1 MVFLAVV
8 FAHVSGMLLPCFLL
22 QQATEP
28 IPSLLASLIHC
39 CIAPWP
45 YESWVTADRN
55 MTDPS
60 DSENP
65 KLSKL
70 PYLCLP
76 PKSGSQVS
84 IHLVSQVDLAF
95 VSRSLLYILSLYL
108 SQLLPGLVWW
118 SFWTLVPIGRFSEA
132 GLLEWMRFVIF
143 CERSCSA
150 LPGRF
155 LSKRCFTLCIT
166 VEVEP
171 RIAKQYKCQYCCSCK
186 NYRGEGIEGG
196 NKVSLH
202 HFLADQ
208 KIESS

>member
-1 MVFLAVV
+1 MKVISDLGLAAALLWVLIQNW
-8 FAHVSGMLLPCFLL
+8 FSDGLSGCGFCPCQWHAVALLPA
-22 QQATEP
+22 ATSNWTQDGFR
-28 IPSLLASLIHC
+28 SLLASLIHC

-118 SFWTLVPIGRFSEA
+118 SFWTLVPIGRFSKA
-132 GLLEWMRFVIF
+132 GLLVN
-143 CERSCSA
+143 A
-150 LPGRF
+150 LCNLLRKK
-155 LSKRCFTLCIT
+155 SR
-166 VEVEP
+166 EV
-171 RIAKQYKCQYCCSCK
+171 AAHFQADFW
-186 NYRGEGIEGG
+186 
-196 NKVSLH
+196 VSVASH
-202 HFLADQ
+202 CV
-208 KIESS
+208 